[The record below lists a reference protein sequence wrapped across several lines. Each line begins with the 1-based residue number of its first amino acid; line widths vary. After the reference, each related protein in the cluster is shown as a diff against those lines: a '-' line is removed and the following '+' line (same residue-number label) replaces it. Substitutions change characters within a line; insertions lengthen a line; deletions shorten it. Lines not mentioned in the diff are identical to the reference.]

1 MRPLT
6 FGTVPLVRRAPARR
20 QAAFPVGLGQ
30 AAASAVE
37 ALRASGPIMTVHVG
51 PASQVEARVRSEG
64 GRPPGAVALR
74 ALIDTGAS
82 ITAIN
87 VSRGTEIGLLQ
98 TGMAQ
103 IGGVGG
109 LSQQPVFAAAM
120 HFEDPVITYD
130 PIEIVGANMGGSG
143 FDVLIG
149 RNILCQMVL
158 TYDGR
163 AGTFSLD
170 RPGAGA

>member
-1 MRPLT
+1 MTRSL
-6 FGTVPLVRRAPARR
+6 GAVPLVLRSTARGRPDFRAR
-20 QAAFPVGLGQ
+20 LGQ
-30 AAASAVE
+30 AAGSAAE
-37 ALRASGPIMTVHVG
+37 ALRASGPIVTVHVG

-64 GRPPGAVALR
+64 GRPAGAVAVQ

-98 TGMAQ
+98 TGVAQ

-109 LSQQPVFAAAM
+109 LSQQPVFAAAL
-120 HFEDPVITYD
+120 HFDDPFITYD

-149 RNILCQMVL
+149 RNILCQMIL

-163 AGTFSLD
+163 SGTFKLD